1 MLAARRACAQIPLV
15 TDAIAYT
22 DHRLKVARTA
32 RWGLI
37 GSLDAS
43 TREVW
48 FILHGYGQ
56 LAADFAAF
64 TRWPADGSRAFV
76 FPEALQRFYIA
87 EPNTSHANAPVGA
100 SWMTRDARLDDI
112 DDNLAYLDELT
123 RVVTAEAPAA
133 TV

>member
-15 TDAIAYT
+15 TDANAYT

-37 GSLDAS
+37 GALTAD
-43 TREVW
+43 TRDIW
-48 FILHGYGQ
+48 FSLHGYGQ

-64 TRWPADGSRAFV
+64 TRWPSNQATAFV

-100 SWMTRDARLDDI
+100 SWMSRDARLDDI
-112 DDNLAYLDELT
+112 AADDVHH
-123 RVVTAEAPAA
+123 RG
-133 TV
+133 